1 MNNLHGMKVERI
13 LMIVKTYP
21 TPSAQYGELTCTAGV
36 RLSDSAWIRIYP
48 YPFRLVER
56 HYRFQ
61 KWDIIEAPILKST
74 GDPRPDSFKL
84 YDVEQIKLV
93 KQEKVG
99 DEFWSN
105 RMQYIQ
111 NTLCPSVEK
120 LVEGIL
126 PGGATWGPSILPVPV
141 LPGTGKVSWQYKGE
155 EWTSEELEKLTRAE
169 LEIQQNLF
177 ASESLKDSYRM
188 LRKSPYLFRL
198 TFRDL
203 TDADYKMP
211 ILDWEIYQLYS
222 NVRDKTRTDEE
233 ALEKVRYKIEEEI
246 FSADRQVILVLGNI
260 HHRFKKPE
268 LLAVDGFIW
277 PKRQDQ
283 LSLLTD

>member
-1 MNNLHGMKVERI
+1 MDELREVKTERI

-36 RLSDSAWIRIYP
+36 RLSDSTWIRIYP
-48 YPFRLVER
+48 YPFRLVEQ
-56 HYRFQ
+56 HYRFR
-61 KWDIIEAPILKST
+61 KWDIIEAPILKSDN
-74 GDPRPDSFKL
+74 DPRPDSFKL
-84 YDVEQIKLV
+84 YDIERIKLV
-93 KQEKVG
+93 EQQETG

-105 RMQYIQ
+105 RMRYIQ
-111 NTLCPSVEK
+111 NTLCSSVGE
-120 LVEGIL
+120 LIDGIL
-126 PGGATWGPSILPVPV
+126 PDGVTWGPSILPVSV
-141 LPGTGKVSWQYKGE
+141 LAGTGRISWEYKGE
-155 EWTSEELEKLTRAE
+155 EWTPEELGKVTKAKLE
-169 LEIQQNLF
+169 MEQNLF
-177 ASESLKDSYRM
+177 ASDTLKKNYKM

-198 TFRDL
+198 TFQDL
-203 TDADYKMP
+203 ANTEYTMP

-222 NVRDKTRTDEE
+222 NVRDKTSTDEE

-246 FSADRQVILVLGNI
+246 FSANRQVFLVLGSI

-283 LSLLTD
+283 LSLPMD

>member
-141 LPGTGKVSWQYKGE
+141 LTGTGKVSWQYKGE

-177 ASESLKDSYRM
+177 ASESLKNS
-188 LRKSPYLFRL
+188 
-198 TFRDL
+198 
-203 TDADYKMP
+203 
-211 ILDWEIYQLYS
+211 
-222 NVRDKTRTDEE
+222 
-233 ALEKVRYKIEEEI
+233 AL
-246 FSADRQVILVLGNI
+246 Q
-260 HHRFKKPE
+260 H
-268 LLAVDGFIW
+268 
-277 PKRQDQ
+277 Q
-283 LSLLTD
+283 LSFSVVGPGGSSSPRAWRIRGHSP

>member
-1 MNNLHGMKVERI
+1 M
-13 LMIVKTYP
+13 
-21 TPSAQYGELTCTAGV
+21 

-177 ASESLKDSYRM
+177 ASESLKNSYRM

-211 ILDWEIYQLYS
+211 ILDWEIY
-222 NVRDKTRTDEE
+222 
-233 ALEKVRYKIEEEI
+233 
-246 FSADRQVILVLGNI
+246 
-260 HHRFKKPE
+260 
-268 LLAVDGFIW
+268 
-277 PKRQDQ
+277 
-283 LSLLTD
+283 